1 MEVTLPKWPNREKAD
16 NFRGKLSYKKQCC
29 WLRFVF
35 VERFWFLQEFT
46 IRLMYVSKHSVRRKY
61 QKIQKIRK
69 ITMAVTKIGC
79 FAPFGIGNI
88 SGSFWIQNH
97 LNICIYVV
105 HAISNIFVLVLGE
118 RKIPP
123 TYKQSKVTD
132 N

>member
-1 MEVTLPKWPNREKAD
+1 MEVTLPRRPNREKAD

-29 WLRFVF
+29 WLSFML
-35 VERFWFLQEFT
+35 VERFSFLQEFK
-46 IRLMYVSKHSVRRKY
+46 IRSNYVSKHSVRRKC
-61 QKIQKIRK
+61 QKIQKIPK
-69 ITMAVTKIGC
+69 ITMVVTKIGC

-105 HAISNIFVLVLGE
+105 QAISNIFVLALGK